1 VLSKQDN
8 KILDSFSA
16 SCVLSLLIG
25 LISVLS
31 LMIWMCRTCLQT
43 TTLILIIR
51 CNILPCGLPHVL
63 AVVDIDQTVSKTLY
77 CVKGTELLYRDCCT
91 DTQVLECDAVP

>member
-1 VLSKQDN
+1 MLTNSVHGHFITIAMLLVGKGVLSKQDN

-25 LISVLS
+25 LILVLS

-51 CNILPCGLPHVL
+51 GNILPCGLPHVL
-63 AVVDIDQTVSKTLY
+63 AVVDIDQTVSKTIL
-77 CVKGTELLYRDCCT
+77 C
-91 DTQVLECDAVP
+91 